1 MFNNVYNYIFLRFFL
16 FILRWFIQSTIVNK
30 PWKGIEKC
38 NASNE
43 KKLISS
49 REFFIIFALHST
61 LMLFALTS
69 LELLFTM
76 NTFFFIPICQPSR
89 SSALSFACLMEG
101 IFYIFCCFY
110 TMDQVDFYFRFLQRH
125 DELSTFPIEQR
136 MKNPCQGKIFRADFR
151 LAHAI

>member
-49 REFFIIFALHST
+49 REFFI
-61 LMLFALTS
+61 S

-76 NTFFFIPICQPSR
+76 NTFFFISICQPSR

-110 TMDQVDFYFRFLQRH
+110 TMDQIDFYFRFLQHH